1 MVCAYNVV
9 SFSSLHYL
17 KLVSYQKIPWSLE
30 WVQNEPMC
38 CLLARELT
46 RRDHRSV
53 LVVLLPPHPWPIT
66 PCFNSELIVSS
77 CCLISVCNPADRNFI
92 VCGTMAGTLRAHNLL
107 YLDLVKKKNLMGR
120 LIPFGGCAK
129 DQDAYL
135 FLHWTQWKISILC
148 ELAFHCN
155 RGLWTHPRS
164 LLPWVPKSSRICCRP
179 AESESLGLGPGHE
192 GFEKGSLDDTHRHPW
207 LRITDF

>member
-1 MVCAYNVV
+1 M
-9 SFSSLHYL
+9 
-17 KLVSYQKIPWSLE
+17 SYQKIPWSLE

-53 LVVLLPPHPWPIT
+53 LVVLLPSRPWPIT

-107 YLDLVKKKNLMGR
+107 YLDLVKKKNLMGK

-135 FLHWTQWKISILC
+135 FLHWTQWKISILRK
-148 ELAFHCN
+148 LAFHCWHFTEGY
-155 RGLWTHPRS
+155 GLTQGVYFLGYPSHPGS
-164 LLPWVPKSSRICCRP
+164 AVDLLSQNPWGW
-179 AESESLGLGPGHE
+179 GL
-192 GFEKGSLDDTHRHPW
+192 DM
-207 LRITDF
+207 